1 MEGLQA
7 ASASLAEAVAKAG
20 PILTETVT
28 NVNLGPNRSDLSDRG
43 DMIQISQ
50 NAANQIHKMLAKNG
64 LEGGGLR
71 IGVKAG
77 GCSGYEYVFAWEKGA
92 RPSDQVFTGPEGA
105 QIFVDAKSYTLL
117 EGTELDYDTSL
128 MSRGFMFSN
137 PNAKSTCGCGSSF
150 TA

>member
-1 MEGLQA
+1 
-7 ASASLAEAVAKAG
+7 
-20 PILTETVT
+20 
-28 NVNLGPNRSDLSDRG
+28 
-43 DMIQISQ
+43 MIQISQ

-64 LEGGGLR
+64 LDGGGLR

-77 GCSGYEYVFAWEKGA
+77 GCSGYEYVFAWEKSA

-117 EGTELDYDTSL
+117 QGTELDYDTSL